1 MAVQALK
8 LGCGA
13 GVLFVAFAGVAP
25 LVAGGAAV
33 IAALVGT
40 GMSLAFGVTNVP
52 ATNCA
57 SIGSRRTSERDAL
70 RGDGDTS
77 AKPLRMTTS
86 SLGAAGVLIA
96 ATGGAIVGS
105 AAMAKMVRADRAH
118 DAAIAIIMR
127 GRVVEPGGSLHSPL
141 SEHRAD
147 IGAADNTVECHIAK
161 HRSGD
166 SGLPPLPEH
175 QSEIDAGDQ
184 TIPIEVSSA

>member
-1 MAVQALK
+1 MAIHALT
-8 LGCGA
+8 LGWGA

-25 LVAGGAAV
+25 LVTGGAAV
-33 IAALVGT
+33 IAALVFT

-77 AKPLRMTTS
+77 AKPVRITTS
-86 SLGAAGVLIA
+86 SLGAAGEAIA
-96 ATGGAIVGS
+96 AAGGAIVGS

-127 GRVVEPGGSLHSPL
+127 GRVVEPGGALRSPL
-141 SEHRAD
+141 TEHRAD
-147 IGAADNTVECHIAK
+147 VGAADHSVECHIAK

-166 SGLPPLPEH
+166 SSLPPLPEH
-175 QSEIDAGDQ
+175 QSKIDPVDE

>member
-1 MAVQALK
+1 MAIHALT
-8 LGCGA
+8 LGWGA

-57 SIGSRRTSERDAL
+57 SIGSRRISERDAL

-77 AKPLRMTTS
+77 AKAVRITTS
-86 SLGAAGVLIA
+86 SLGAFGV
-96 ATGGAIVGS
+96 ATATAGGAIDGS

-118 DAAIAIIMR
+118 DAAITVIMQ

-166 SGLPPLPEH
+166 SSLSPLPEH
-175 QSEIDAGDQ
+175 QSEIDPVDE

>member
-13 GVLFVAFAGVAP
+13 GVLFVAFGGVVP
-25 LVAGGAAV
+25 PVAGGAPAV
-33 IAALVGT
+33 PAVVFT
-40 GMSLAFGVTNVP
+40 GMSPTFGVTNVP

-57 SIGSRRTSERDAL
+57 SIGSRRISERDAL
-70 RGDGDTS
+70 RGDGDAS
-77 AKPLRMTTS
+77 AKAVRITTS
-86 SLGAAGVLIA
+86 SLGAFGV
-96 ATGGAIVGS
+96 ATATAGGAIVES
-105 AAMAKMVRADRAH
+105 AAMAKMVMADRAH

-127 GRVVEPGGSLHSPL
+127 GRVVEPGGSLRSPL
-141 SEHRAD
+141 TEHRAD

>member
-8 LGCGA
+8 LGGGA
-13 GVLFVAFAGVAP
+13 GVLFAAFGGVVP
-25 LVAGGAAV
+25 PVAGGAIGV
-33 IAALVGT
+33 VGT
-40 GMSLAFGVTNVP
+40 GMSPTFGVTNVP

-57 SIGSRRTSERDAL
+57 SIGSRRISERDAL

-77 AKPLRMTTS
+77 AKAVRITTS
-86 SLGAAGVLIA
+86 SLGAFGV
-96 ATGGAIVGS
+96 ATATAGGAIVES
-105 AAMAKMVRADRAH
+105 AAVAKMVRADRAH
-118 DAAIAIIMR
+118 DAAIAIIMQ
-127 GRVVEPGGSLHSPL
+127 GRVVEPGGLLHSPL

-147 IGAADNTVECHIAK
+147 VGAADNTVECHIAK

-175 QSEIDAGDQ
+175 QSEIDTVDE